1 MRLRLRLSLAGLIA
15 LSLAVTGCTA
25 SVSGSGVRI
34 GGPADG
40 ASPTPAPTS
49 RGPGGN
55 GGPPQTRQPPGP
67 AALDCA
73 GAIVSPP
80 GAPYC
85 YTAPGGLDPV
95 ELGDPTAGEEGSFRT
110 SFGFGP
116 ADHIDVQAYSVGID
130 TDELTDQEIV
140 SQLAAVVADL
150 ESGGF
155 TFGHEPRRITV
166 DGARAFAYVGHSV
179 EGGQTITA
187 HFAFRGE
194 TEVQVNC
201 SSTQHADL
209 IATACADV
217 LASMQIAG

>member
-1 MRLRLRLSLAGLIA
+1 MRLRLSLAGLIA
-15 LSLAVTGCTA
+15 LSLTVSGCTA
-25 SVSGSGVRI
+25 SVAGSGAWI
-34 GGPADG
+34 GAPAGG
-40 ASPTPAPTS
+40 ATLTPAPTS
-49 RGPGGN
+49 GGSDGN
-55 GGPPQTRQPPGP
+55 GRPRQTGQPPGP
-67 AALDCA
+67 ANLDCA
-73 GAIVSPP
+73 GDSVSPP

-85 YTAPGGLDPV
+85 YTAPTGLDPV

-116 ADHIDVQAYSVGID
+116 PDHIDVQAYSVGID
-130 TDELTDQEIV
+130 TNELTDEEIV

-155 TFGHEPRRITV
+155 EFGHEPSRITV
-166 DGARAFAYVGHSV
+166 DGARAFAYAGHSTR
-179 EGGQTITA
+179 GGQTITA
-187 HFAFRGE
+187 HFVFRGE